1 MSGINHINE
10 RGYYQ
15 KLKFTKIE
23 TPSTTELEKDAIK
36 AVIYDYEVRLTPMEY
51 LDAVK
56 FMKEHKRESDP
67 KRILELSYN
76 HFTGIAKIK
85 ERIRTNG

>member
-1 MSGINHINE
+1 MKMNKISKIQIDNE
-10 RGYYQ
+10 TILNKLDQLQ
-15 KLKFTKIE
+15 KK
-23 TPSTTELEKDAIK
+23 AIK
-36 AVIYDYEVRLTPMEY
+36 AVIYDYEIRLTPSEY

-85 ERIRTNG
+85 ERIRTNK